1 VSARRE
7 SFFDAWESA
16 SEATRRRV
24 IRERLGEYIGYAR
37 RRVPFY
43 RDRLS
48 GFKPRSEHPLAGV
61 PVLKSDDLRPLL
73 PPKSERLVADREAGR
88 TVFQS
93 GGTTGLPK
101 TTLFSHSEM
110 ETLYLPNARGYHA
123 VGLRQSDRVANLF
136 AVGQL
141 YMSFLH
147 VHRALEAFGCT
158 NFPFSNHTPP
168 EFLRTC
174 ARLFHI
180 NCITGVASV
189 ALNCLREM
197 EKLGL
202 KGVRIEKLYYSAE
215 HLYDADKAELRERF
229 GVRQVATHGYGT
241 VDTWYLGY
249 QCAACPTGVFHTHD
263 DQVFLEVWDEEAGR
277 PCAIGQA
284 GMLYATVWSRRLTPL
299 VRYRVGD
306 RARWL
311 GSRCP
316 CGRTTPLFELLGR
329 GDDILRI
336 GFDSI
341 DYRYIQE
348 CVSRVKGLSG
358 TVQMQKQREAGRDR
372 LVVRVETCVPAQAR
386 PARASALVREILS
399 RRPTLDKSVA
409 QNTIWP
415 LRVELLDEGRLPR
428 NPRTGKLIRVIDDR

>member
-1 VSARRE
+1 MPTRRE
-7 SFFDAWESA
+7 PFFDAWESA
-16 SEATRRRV
+16 PETTRRRV
-24 IRERLGEYIGYAR
+24 IRERLKDYIGFAR

-43 RDRLS
+43 RDRLR
-48 GFKPRSEHPLAGV
+48 GFKPGSEHPLAEV
-61 PVLKSDDLRPLL
+61 PVLKSDDLSPLL
-73 PPKSERLVADREAGR
+73 PPKSLALVADRQAGR

-93 GGTTGLPK
+93 GGTTGMPK
-101 TTLFSHSEM
+101 TSLFSHSEM
-110 ETLYLPNARGYHA
+110 EALFLPNARGYHA
-123 VGLRQSDRVANLF
+123 VGLRPSDRVANLF

-147 VHRALEAFGCT
+147 VHRALEAFGCS
-158 NFPFSNHTPP
+158 NFPFSNHTPAD
-168 EFLRTC
+168 FVRNC

-202 KGVRIEKLYYSAE
+202 DGVRIEKLYYSAE

-229 GVRQVATHGYGT
+229 GVRQVLTHGYGT

-249 QCAACPTGVFHTHD
+249 QCAACPTGVFHAHD
-263 DQVFLEVWDEEAGR
+263 DQVFLEVWDEESHR
-277 PCAIGQA
+277 PCAAGQA
-284 GMLYATVWSRRLTPL
+284 GMLYASVWFRRLTPL

-311 GSRCP
+311 SERCA
-316 CGRTTPLFELLGR
+316 CGRTTSLFELLGR

-341 DYRYIQE
+341 DYGYVQA
-348 CVSRVKGLSG
+348 CVSRVPGLLGS
-358 TVQMQKQREAGRDR
+358 VQMEKQREAGRDR
-372 LVVRVETCVPAQAR
+372 LVLRVETRVPAKVK
-386 PARASALVREILS
+386 PARAAALVREILS
-399 RRPTLDKSVA
+399 RRPTLQKVVA
-409 QNTIWP
+409 QKTVWP
-415 LRVELLDEGRLPR
+415 IRVELLDEGRLPR

>member
-1 VSARRE
+1 MAKDKTG
-7 SFFDAWESA
+7 FWDAWESA
-16 SEATRRRV
+16 PEVKRRRV
-24 IRERLGEYIGYAR
+24 IRERLKEYIGYAR

-48 GFKPRSEHPLAGV
+48 GFKPGCEHPLAEV
-61 PVLKSDDLRPLL
+61 PVLKSGDLEPLL
-73 PPKSERLVADREAGR
+73 PPKSARLVADREAGR

-93 GGTTGLPK
+93 GGTTGMPK
-101 TTLFSHSEM
+101 TALFSHEEM
-110 ETLYLPNARGYHA
+110 EALYLPNVRGYHA
-123 VGLRQSDRVANLF
+123 VGLRKSDRVANLF
-136 AVGQL
+136 ASGQL

-147 VHRALEAFGCT
+147 VHRALEAFGCA
-158 NFPFSNHTPP
+158 NFPFSNHTPA
-168 EFLRTC
+168 EFTRNC

-202 KGVRIEKLYYSAE
+202 GGVRIEKLYYSAE

-249 QCAACPTGVFHTHD
+249 QCSACPTGVFHAHD
-263 DQVFLEVWDEEAGR
+263 DQVFLEVCDEEAGG
-277 PCAIGQA
+277 PCAAGQA

-311 GSRCP
+311 GSRCA

-348 CVSRVKGLSG
+348 CVGRVKGLSG
-358 TVQMQKQREAGRDR
+358 TVQMRKEREAGRDR
-372 LVVRVETCVPAQAR
+372 LVVLVETRVPALAR
-386 PARASALVREILS
+386 PARASALEREILS
-399 RRPTLDKSVA
+399 RRPTLDKGVA
-409 QNTIWP
+409 QKAVWP
-415 LRVELLDEGRLPR
+415 VRVELVGEGRLPR
-428 NPRTGKLIRVIDDR
+428 NPRTGKLIRVVDDR